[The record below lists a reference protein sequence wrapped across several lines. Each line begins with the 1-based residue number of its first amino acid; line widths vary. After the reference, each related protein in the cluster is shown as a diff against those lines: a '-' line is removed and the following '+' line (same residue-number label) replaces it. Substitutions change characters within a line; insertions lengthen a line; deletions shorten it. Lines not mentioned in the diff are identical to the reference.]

1 MRGENRRVPDVTFS
15 VIVPTRGR
23 PSLESTLA
31 SIVEQLEPG
40 DEVLVRCSHDE
51 DFGNSARQSLLERA
65 RGSHLAFCD
74 DDDQLARGALET
86 MRRFV
91 REHPGRIGVFRMRYD
106 KGPVLWR
113 EPVVR
118 LGNLGSPMLCVPN
131 VPGRL
136 GRWFDPEVPRHGDL
150 AFLQG
155 SVELQGE
162 PVFRREIVAYVR
174 ADRRLVRR
182 GLTRIRKLPV
192 RVRYHAR
199 RSRLRRLLARL

>member
-1 MRGENRRVPDVTFS
+1 VPDVTFS

-23 PSLESTLA
+23 RSLERTLA
-31 SIVEQLEPG
+31 SVVEQLQPG
-40 DEVLVRCSHDE
+40 DEVLVRCSDAE
-51 DFGNSARQSLLERA
+51 DFGHSTRQELLRRA
-65 RGSHLAFCD
+65 RGTHLAFCD

-106 KGPVLWR
+106 NGLVLWR

-118 LGNLGSPMLCVPN
+118 VGNVGTPMFCVPN
-131 VPGRL
+131 VPGKL
-136 GRWFDPEVPRHGDL
+136 GRWFDPDVPRNGDFG
-150 AFLQG
+150 FLRTT
-155 SVELQGE
+155 VELQGE
-162 PVFRREIVAYVR
+162 PVFRREIVAYVN

-192 RVRYHAR
+192 RFRYHAR
-199 RSRLRRLLARL
+199 RSRLRRLLARLR

>member
-1 MRGENRRVPDVTFS
+1 MPDISFS

-23 PSLESTLA
+23 PSLRRTLD
-31 SIVEQLEPG
+31 SIAEQLQPG
-40 DEVLVRCSHDE
+40 DELLVRCSDDD
-51 DFGNSARQSLLERA
+51 DFGNAARQSLLERA
-65 RGSHLAFCD
+65 QGTHLVFCD

-86 MRRFV
+86 MRSFA

-106 KGPVLWR
+106 NGLVLWR

-118 LGNLGSPMLCVPN
+118 LANVSSQMLCVPN

-136 GRWFDPEVPRHGDL
+136 GRWHDPDVPRHGDL

-155 SVELQGE
+155 SVDGQGD

-174 ADRRLVRR
+174 ADRRRLRR
-182 GLTRIRKLPV
+182 SLTRIRKVPV

-199 RSRLRRLLARL
+199 RSRFRRLLTR